1 MDQRREPI
9 FLETD
14 RYRIEGKLTLP
25 REGFRSRLSDYVN
38 QGERDF
44 FSIEDAAVTPL
55 DGSREAQQVG
65 FMLVARRHVRLVMPS
80 RTRAR
85 DSDALGH
92 ARASGVD
99 EAADH
104 PAAHVDLGMPQG
116 AEREAPLG

>member
-65 FMLVARRHVRLVMPS
+65 FMLVARRHVRLVMPMEN
-80 RTRAR
+80 
-85 DSDALGH
+85 G
-92 ARASGVD
+92 
-99 EAADH
+99 
-104 PAAHVDLGMPQG
+104 
-116 AEREAPLG
+116 ERR

>member
-1 MDQRREPI
+1 MRAPMDQRREPI

-38 QGERDF
+38 QTDREF

-65 FMLVARRHVRLVMPS
+65 FMLVARRHVRIVLPIAGGS
-80 RTRAR
+80 
-85 DSDALGH
+85 
-92 ARASGVD
+92 
-99 EAADH
+99 
-104 PAAHVDLGMPQG
+104 
-116 AEREAPLG
+116 

>member
-1 MDQRREPI
+1 MDQRREPV

-65 FMLVARRHVRLVMPS
+65 FMHVARRHVRLVMPLE
-80 RTRAR
+80 
-85 DSDALGH
+85 DAG
-92 ARASGVD
+92 
-99 EAADH
+99 
-104 PAAHVDLGMPQG
+104 
-116 AEREAPLG
+116 

>member
-38 QGERDF
+38 QGERDL

-55 DGSREAQQVG
+55 DGSREAQQVR
-65 FMLVARRHVRLVMPS
+65 FMLVARRHVRLVMPLE
-80 RTRAR
+80 
-85 DSDALGH
+85 DAG
-92 ARASGVD
+92 
-99 EAADH
+99 
-104 PAAHVDLGMPQG
+104 
-116 AEREAPLG
+116 